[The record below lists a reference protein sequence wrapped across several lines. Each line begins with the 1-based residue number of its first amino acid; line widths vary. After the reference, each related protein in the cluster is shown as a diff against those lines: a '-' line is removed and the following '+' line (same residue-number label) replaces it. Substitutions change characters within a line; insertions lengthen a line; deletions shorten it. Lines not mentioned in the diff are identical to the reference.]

1 MIRKLSIVFLAM
13 LLLAAC
19 APAQADGDAVATI
32 VAATIQAGQP
42 TAAPATQAPST
53 GRVEGQV
60 CYPSS
65 GIPPMNVYLQ
75 LAGTDNV
82 TIVPIAQNQSSYSV
96 DLPNGP
102 YQAYAWLPDFSIG
115 GSYSQAVACGLSV
128 DCTDHSLVTFDV
140 TAGSTTGGVNVC
152 DWYGDP
158 GSVPYPPGAVQEQ
171 PAILEM
177 GSIAGSLSYPS
188 EMVPAMT
195 VVAYDANF
203 PNVYFYVTTA
213 QGSSTYQIDNVPAN
227 NSYYVVAYV
236 DGGLAGGYTNAVPCG
251 LLAECTDHSLMAVL
265 VSNGQVSYG
274 ADPTDW
280 YAPADAFPP
289 QPF

>member
-1 MIRKLSIVFLAM
+1 MLRKAVLLLSLLF
-13 LLLAAC
+13 LLAAC

-32 VAATIQAGQP
+32 VAATIQASQP

-75 LAGTDNV
+75 LIGTENV
-82 TIVPIAQNQSSYSV
+82 ITVPIAQNQSSYSV
-96 DLPNGP
+96 ELPNGS

-115 GSYSQAVACGLSV
+115 GSYSQAVACGLSAE
-128 DCTDHSLVTFDV
+128 CSDHSLITFDV
-140 TAGSTTGGVNVC
+140 TGGSTTGGVNVC

-171 PAILEM
+171 PAVLEM

-188 EMVPAMT
+188 EMIPAMT
-195 VVAYDANF
+195 VVAFDANF
-203 PNVYFYVTTA
+203 PNVYFWVTTA
-213 QGSSTYQIDNVPAN
+213 QGSSTYQIDNLPAN
-227 NSYYVVAYV
+227 NFYYIVAYV
-236 DGGLAGGYTNAVPCG
+236 DGLAGGYTNAVPCG
-251 LLAECTDHSLMAVL
+251 LSADCTDHSLMAVL

-280 YAPADAFPP
+280 YAPQGDFPAK
-289 QPF
+289 PF